1 MSGSGMIFAAGSAGL
16 AAIGVIGLARNPRPA
31 RRPDRI
37 SLIELA
43 VASLDPDFA
52 PLPEQPWEAKLDRLL
67 CWIAVVAGILFVLIG
82 LNF

>member
-1 MSGSGMIFAAGSAGL
+1 MIFAAGSAGL
-16 AAIGVIGLARNPRPA
+16 AVIGVIGLTRRPRPA

-43 VASLDPDFA
+43 AASLDPEFA
-52 PLPEQPWEAKLDRLL
+52 PLPEQPWEGKLDRLL
-67 CWIAVVAGILFVLIG
+67 CWIAVLAGIVFFLIG